1 MGSGSPIVGS
11 AIEIVGLSLQKWGCA
26 ERPILMSALQLHA
39 DQCRQL
45 LSYFIICS
53 AWRYFAPD
61 DAKKLAS
68 SGTIWRRFWTVPI
81 HYVAPAGTFMLDN
94 VNDIIPATAS
104 ATDGNRNH
112 NDGAPNR
119 YCFFFCNQSN
129 IYWIFIA
136 YKRHQ
141 RLKEEAG
148 TRDAYVSW
156 ARGTFFIFIL
166 FDHSQINTR
175 PLIRPPL
182 PHPS

>member
-1 MGSGSPIVGS
+1 MCRAAYFNVRFTITCRPMPSTLILFYYLFSMTLFCAGRCQKVGIV
-11 AIEIVGLSLQKWGCA
+11 
-26 ERPILMSALQLHA
+26 R
-39 DQCRQL
+39 RN
-45 LSYFIICS
+45 
-53 AWRYFAPD
+53 R
-61 DAKKLAS
+61 
-68 SGTIWRRFWTVPI
+68 RRFRTVPI
-81 HYVAPAGTFMLDN
+81 HYVTHAGTFMLDN
-94 VNDIIPATAS
+94 VIDIIPATAS

-119 YCFFFCNQSN
+119 YCFFFCNLSN

-148 TRDAYVSW
+148 TRDAYASW

-175 PLIRPPL
+175 PLVRPPL